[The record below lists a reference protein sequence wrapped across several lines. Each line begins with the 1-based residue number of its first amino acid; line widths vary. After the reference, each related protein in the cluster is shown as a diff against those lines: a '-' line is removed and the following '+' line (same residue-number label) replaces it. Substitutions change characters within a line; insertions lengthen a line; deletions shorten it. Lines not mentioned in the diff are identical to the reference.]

1 MCLFTCQKC
10 KTTINQRETTNH
22 ECEPRAD
29 DAPTDYIAAAVLPII
44 RKAQADAWDEGFD
57 VGESSG
63 YAIGRDTDAWE
74 NNIDNPYREAR

>member
-44 RKAQADAWDEGFD
+44 RKAQADAWQAGVNFALPRAETTHF
-57 VGESSG
+57 
-63 YAIGRDTDAWE
+63 ARH
-74 NNIDNPYREAR
+74 NPHRTKEARS